1 MPEGMA
7 VGTKLR
13 LVGLSS
19 SDSASSIR
27 GMARSESSMRNS
39 GWFMKLWMELRD
51 SGVSKPS

>member
-39 GWFMKLWMELRD
+39 GWVMKLWMELRD